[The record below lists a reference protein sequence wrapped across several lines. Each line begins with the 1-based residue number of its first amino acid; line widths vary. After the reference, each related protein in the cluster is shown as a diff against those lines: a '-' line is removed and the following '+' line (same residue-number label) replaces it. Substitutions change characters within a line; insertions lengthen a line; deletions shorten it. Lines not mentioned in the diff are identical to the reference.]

1 MANKNYVRK
10 IVSNYCVL
18 DLETTG
24 LSPYYDEVIEI
35 GVLRIREDEIVER
48 YSQLI
53 KPECGIDYYITE
65 LTGIDNK
72 MVEGMPSLC
81 EVKDE
86 VIKFLGND
94 IIIGH
99 RTAFDLNFLKYGF
112 EVEFNNLYIDT
123 YEFARKLFPELK
135 HHRLN
140 DLTKYLNL
148 SNNEHRALADCISTK
163 ELYDAIKQKMIDN
176 NLVISDLWFRRQ
188 SRSKGKNIH
197 SIVPETIEIDE
208 DSYFYNKHVVFT
220 GKLEKMLRQDAM
232 QIVVNLGG
240 ILDKNVI
247 KSTNYLILGDNS
259 YNAILRGEKSSK
271 RKKAEKMKLE
281 GYDIEII
288 DEKTFYDLLEL

>member
-1 MANKNYVRK
+1 MANKNYVKK
-10 IVSNYCVL
+10 IVSDYCVL

-35 GVLRIREDEIVER
+35 GVLRIRNDEIVER

-81 EVKDE
+81 EIKDE
-86 VIKFLGND
+86 VIKFLGDN

-112 EVEFNNLYIDT
+112 EVDLNNLYIDT

-135 HHRLN
+135 HHRLK

-163 ELYDAIKQKMIDN
+163 ELYDSIKQKMIDN
-176 NLVISDLWFRRQ
+176 NLVISDLWFRKQ
-188 SRSKGKNIH
+188 NRSKGKNIH

-240 ILDKNVI
+240 ILDNTVI